1 MNKGQNLTI
10 AVLICVAALAAVL
23 YLVTKGPR
31 KTGQEAIKGK
41 SAEDAVDIKA
51 RLAQYAPTPVKV
63 DPSLLTENERAVLAE
78 LIAAARKVDDIYWKQ
93 SAPEG
98 LALKAELE
106 RSADLRDRDF
116 LRYLLINFGPWDR
129 LDENR
134 PFIGTKAKPA
144 GAAFYPPDLAREEF
158 EAHLKERPELRESF
172 ESPYTIIRRKEGG
185 LEAVPYN
192 IAYRE
197 DLEAAA
203 GHLRRAADITDEP
216 ELREYL
222 PARAD
227 DLLSNDYYK
236 SDCLWIDLKKST
248 VEIVI
253 GPYEVYEDGLLG
265 LKAAYE
271 SYVYVNDWEETAK
284 VRGCL
289 DFIGDMQKNLPV
301 AEKYKAQEVA
311 GLESPLHV
319 VYEVFAAGDARAG
332 VQTSAFVLPND
343 EKVREQKGTK
353 KVFLKNVMQAK
364 FEKCLVPIARRVL
377 AEREAA
383 RVSFFAYFTETMLHE
398 ISHALGLN
406 YITLADGTR
415 TTVNKALRDLQPA
428 VEEAKADVV
437 GVYQVPLLIEKGWIP
452 ADREQ
457 EIYATYLAGMFRA
470 VRFGA
475 NEAHGLGTL
484 VQLNY
489 LREKGAFV
497 YDEAG
502 RGFSVD
508 PDRVRDAVRSLAA
521 ELLIIEGDG
530 DYDRAGAFLKRYS
543 GLSEEVKALLAGL
556 KDIPVDI
563 APVF

>member
-1 MNKGQNLTI
+1 MNKRPSLTI
-10 AVLICVAALAAVL
+10 VILVFVAALAAIL

-31 KTGQEAIKGK
+31 KAGEEAMNNK
-41 SAEDAVDIKA
+41 SAVDTLDIKA
-51 RLAQYAPTPVKV
+51 RLARYVPTPVKV
-63 DPSLLTENERAVLAE
+63 DPSLLTENERAVVSE

-106 RSADLRDRDF
+106 KSVELRDRDL

-129 LDENR
+129 LDGNR
-134 PFIGTKAKPA
+134 PFIGKKAKPA

-158 EAHLKERPELRESF
+158 EAYLKERPELRESF

-185 LEAVPYN
+185 LEAVSYN
-192 IAYRE
+192 VAYRE
-197 DLEAAA
+197 DLEEVA
-203 GHLRRAADITDEP
+203 GHLRRAAEITDEP

-222 PARAD
+222 LVKAD
-227 DLLSNDYYK
+227 DLLANDYYK
-236 SDCLWIDLKKST
+236 SDCLWMDLKKSA
-248 VEIVI
+248 VEVVI

-271 SYVYVNDWEETAK
+271 SYVYVNDKGETAK
-284 VRGCL
+284 VRGFL
-289 DFIGDMQKNLPV
+289 DFIGEMQKNLPV
-301 AEKYKAQEVA
+301 EEKYRAQDVA
-311 GLESPLHV
+311 RLESPLHV

-343 EKVREQKGTK
+343 EKVRERKGTK

-377 AEREAA
+377 GEREAA

-398 ISHALGLN
+398 ICHALGLN

-428 VEEAKADVV
+428 IEEAKADVV
-437 GVYQVPLLIEKGWIP
+437 GVYQVPLLIEKSWIP

-470 VRFGA
+470 VRFGV

-489 LREKGAFV
+489 LREKSAFV
-497 YDEAG
+497 YDDAG
-502 RGFSVD
+502 RRFSVD

-530 DYDRAGAFLKRYS
+530 DYDKAGAFIRRYS